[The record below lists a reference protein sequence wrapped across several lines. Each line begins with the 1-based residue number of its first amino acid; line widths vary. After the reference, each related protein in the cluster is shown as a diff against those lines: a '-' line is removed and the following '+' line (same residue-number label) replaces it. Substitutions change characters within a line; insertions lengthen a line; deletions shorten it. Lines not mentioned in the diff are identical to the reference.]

1 MIYFTSDTHFG
12 HDRDFVWKA
21 RGFKSVEEMNEE
33 IVKRFNSIVT
43 AEDDLYI
50 LGDVIMGDPANIE
63 YVKRLNGKLH
73 ILLGN
78 HDTPT
83 RRRLYATAV
92 DNVVEICEYATVIK
106 YKKQEIYLSHY
117 PTMVINEDV
126 KEVVSL
132 KQCVL
137 NFFGHTHQTERFY
150 NNDPRM
156 FHVGVDSNNCYPVPI
171 DDILDVMKEK
181 LNKVKGE

>member
-43 AEDDLYI
+43 
-50 LGDVIMGDPANIE
+50 GDVIMGDPANIE

-73 ILLGN
+73 IVLGN

-117 PTMVINEDV
+117 PTMVVNEDI

>member
-21 RGFKSVEEMNEE
+21 RGFNSVEEMNEE

-50 LGDVIMGDPANIE
+50 LGDVIMGDPTNIE

-73 ILLGN
+73 IIFGN
-78 HDTPT
+78 HDTST
-83 RRRLYATAV
+83 RRKMYAKL
-92 DNVVEICEYATVIK
+92 DNVVEICGYATVIK

-117 PTMVINEDV
+117 PTMVVNEDI

-181 LNKVKGE
+181 FNKVKGE